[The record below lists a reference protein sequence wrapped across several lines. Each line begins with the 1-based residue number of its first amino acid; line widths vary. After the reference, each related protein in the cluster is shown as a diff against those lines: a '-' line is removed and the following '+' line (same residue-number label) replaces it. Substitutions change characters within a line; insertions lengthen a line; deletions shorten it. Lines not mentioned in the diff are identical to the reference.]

1 MYAVVAT
8 GGKQYRVETGDTL
21 RVEKLAG
28 EKGDPIQFDQVLMT
42 ADGDTV
48 KIGRPVL
55 DDVRVQAHIVEQG
68 KARKILVFKSKRRKG
83 YKRTLGHRQQ
93 YTSVRIDSIE
103 AAQA

>member
-21 RVEKLAG
+21 RVEKLIG
-28 EKGDPIQFDQVLMT
+28 EKGDSIQFDQVLLY
-42 ADGDTV
+42 ADGENI
-48 KIGRPVL
+48 KIGKPTL
-55 DDVRVQAHIVEQG
+55 DDVRIQAHIVEQG

-93 YTSVRIDSIE
+93 FTAVRIDSIE
-103 AAQA
+103 AA